1 MKHLLPVGTNFED
14 LFGTFTKSA
23 FNADASYPPYN
34 VYQMNDKE
42 FIELA
47 VTGLTK
53 DDIKAYNEDG
63 LLIIEGKYPEN
74 EKTYFHKGLSQKD
87 FKRKFQLTQNYEVQ
101 EIKVENGLCTIS
113 LVENKPETK
122 YLKIL

>member
-23 FNADASYPPYN
+23 FNSDTIYTPYN
-34 VYQMNDKE
+34 IYESNGAE

-47 VTGLTK
+47 VTGLAK
-53 DDIKAYNEDG
+53 DDIKAYYEDG
-63 LLIIEGKYPEN
+63 LLIIEGIYPEI
-74 EKTYFHKGLSQKD
+74 EKSYHHKGLSQKD
-87 FKRKFQLTQNYEVQ
+87 FKLKFQLAQNVEVK

-113 LVENKPETK
+113 LAENKPETK
-122 YLKIL
+122 YLNIH